1 MLIRKLA
8 KKPFYKIKKNPLKS
22 YKYFWIMLYKYSQ
35 LNFNKLYTGFPSST
49 VNNALAKLSPLPP
62 DFDPCDRQWLFDSNC
77 ERV

>member
-8 KKPFYKIKKNPLKS
+8 KKPFYKIKKNSFKALQVFLN
-22 YKYFWIMLYKYSQ
+22 YVVQYSQ

-49 VNNALAKLSPLPP
+49 VNNALAKSSPLPP
-62 DFDPCDRQWLFDSNC
+62 DFDPCDRQWLFDSDC